1 MEEHGFTSTV
11 VGDQNQDSKNEKKK
25 KKGPEDVLA
34 VQGQIIQ
41 PEQPQGFNID
51 SLYPRQSTMSTTKL
65 AVSISPDHHL
75 LRIIHLN
82 VFRGLQQNKIC
93 LWRFTSYE
101 RLEKP
106 QIFCGIDPDLYG
118 SSLLTL
124 RATSTTTTTATA
136 TATAT
141 KSTQS
146 KDKKDD
152 YSMLPDTL
160 VPTETQ
166 RSRIHQ
172 RWINTFPFPRMREN
186 LIQWEK
192 HFDHME
198 FACDVIGI
206 YTGNK
211 KKRLQSLA
219 GRSPGFGS
227 GSGSGAVAVADTGS
241 DLVDVDSLR
250 GLPGG
255 PTLQGDGTLDDEL
268 TTDRRGLILWGEPH
282 RAESWE
288 ATPGFL
294 RKWMWTIEGCDEL
307 IESTNRWRRVR
318 GEEPIRIQRWRSETG
333 FA

>member
-1 MEEHGFTSTV
+1 MSTITNLAYRTGNAEDNAEDNTEEAKKQRRRLQNRVNQRARRQRLQESAAEDQDQGRAKRPYRVDRWRVEEHGITGTV

-25 KKGPEDVLA
+25 KGPEGVLA
-34 VQGQIIQ
+34 VQSQSIQ

-51 SLYPRQSTMSTTKL
+51 SLHPRQNTMSTTKL

-136 TATAT
+136 TAT

-146 KDKKDD
+146 KDKKKDD
-152 YSMLPDTL
+152 YSLLPDTL

-186 LIQWEK
+186 LIQ
-192 HFDHME
+192 
-198 FACDVIGI
+198 
-206 YTGNK
+206 
-211 KKRLQSLA
+211 
-219 GRSPGFGS
+219 
-227 GSGSGAVAVADTGS
+227 
-241 DLVDVDSLR
+241 
-250 GLPGG
+250 
-255 PTLQGDGTLDDEL
+255 
-268 TTDRRGLILWGEPH
+268 
-282 RAESWE
+282 
-288 ATPGFL
+288 
-294 RKWMWTIEGCDEL
+294 
-307 IESTNRWRRVR
+307 
-318 GEEPIRIQRWRSETG
+318 
-333 FA
+333 